1 MSFRN
6 RTNKLDPG
14 IELYEDSTSESD
26 DEYTSTND
34 IRCLETDYHC
44 FSASESIIIEVSM
57 TLSYLFMILF
67 ITCVLSSAMIT
78 SKHNY
83 FSLSVSGIAAS
94 AISGCI
100 SFCIY
105 QRYERRLMNNFIS
118 DYILFDKKSNS
129 FLIYASKKA
138 DICGFFTLKNESQ
151 LLWKCSLSAVQR
163 CEYLENINVLLIY
176 FYDEKHENDEMI
188 QFRGLYFVNE
198 KWESDI
204 NSMLINC
211 KTEWHI
217 TTLPPRLT

>member
-57 TLSYLFMILF
+57 ILSYLFMILF

-94 AISGCI
+94 AITGCI

-105 QRYERRLMNNFIS
+105 QRYEMRLMNNFIS
-118 DYILFDKKSNS
+118 DSVQCFRCVFCILVTQQQMCKDNHKF
-129 FLIYASKKA
+129 
-138 DICGFFTLKNESQ
+138 
-151 LLWKCSLSAVQR
+151 
-163 CEYLENINVLLIY
+163 
-176 FYDEKHENDEMI
+176 
-188 QFRGLYFVNE
+188 
-198 KWESDI
+198 
-204 NSMLINC
+204 MLFM
-211 KTEWHI
+211 HI
-217 TTLPPRLT
+217 LV